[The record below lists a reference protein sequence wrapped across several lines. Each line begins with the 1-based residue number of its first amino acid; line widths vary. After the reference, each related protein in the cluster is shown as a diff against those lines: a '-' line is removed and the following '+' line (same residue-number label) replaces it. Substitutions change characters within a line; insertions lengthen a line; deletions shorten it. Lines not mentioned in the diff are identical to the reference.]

1 MFTILFARCIIKNS
15 SEKRRMLKY
24 LIISIRP
31 KQWYK
36 NSLLFVGI
44 LFSANVLNAS
54 MWVPVILAFVYFCM
68 LSAGEYL
75 INDLVDIKRDQKHP
89 IKCKRPIASGQL
101 KVSYALL
108 FALILIVVALLGSY
122 LTVNTQFFMISAS
135 YVLLTLLYSLGL
147 KRLIIADILAIS
159 VGFVLRAVAGC
170 LAIGVFVSPWL
181 IVCTLLLALL
191 LALGK
196 RRGEL
201 VSLGVK
207 AAAHR
212 ASLSRYSTEMLNQL
226 IGIITG
232 ASIVSYF
239 MYTFFVG
246 NYYMM
251 VTAPFVVYGL
261 FRYLFLIHQ
270 KNFGS
275 EPEKILQDR
284 PTLINLAVWILLVVL
299 VLYKFTA

>member
-1 MFTILFARCIIKNS
+1 
-15 SEKRRMLKY
+15 MLKY

-44 LFSANVLNAS
+44 VFSANVLNAS
-54 MWVPVILAFVYFCM
+54 MWIDLVLAFVFFCM

-75 INDLVDIKRDQKHP
+75 INDIIDIEKDRRHP
-89 IKCKRPIASGQL
+89 LKCKRPIASGQL

-108 FALILIVVALLGSY
+108 LALILIIVALLGSY
-122 LTVNTQFFMISAS
+122 LVINTDFFLISAS
-135 YVLLTLLYSLGL
+135 YVLLVLLYSFIL
-147 KRLIIADILAIS
+147 KNFIIADILVIS
-159 VGFVLRAVAGC
+159 IGFILRAVAGC
-170 LAIGVFVSPWL
+170 VAISVFISPWL
-181 IVCTLLLALL
+181 IVCTFLLALL

-201 VSLGVK
+201 VSLGDE

-212 ASLSRYSTEMLNQL
+212 ASLSRYSTGMLEQL
-226 IGIITG
+226 IGITTG
-232 ASIVSYF
+232 AAIVSYL

-251 VTAPFVVYGL
+251 LTAPSVVYGL
-261 FRYLFLIHQ
+261 FRYLFLVHQ
-270 KNFGS
+270 ENFGG
-275 EPEKILQDR
+275 EPERIFRDK
-284 PTLINLAVWILLVVL
+284 PTLINLAIWTLLVVI

>member
-1 MFTILFARCIIKNS
+1 
-15 SEKRRMLKY
+15 MLKY

-54 MWVPVILAFVYFCM
+54 MWVPVILAFIYFCM

-75 INDLVDIKRDQKHP
+75 INDIIDIEKDRRHP
-89 IKCKRPIASGQL
+89 VKCKRPIASGQL

-135 YVLLTLLYSLGL
+135 YVLLTLLYSLVL
-147 KRLIIADILAIS
+147 KHLIIADVLTIS
-159 VGFVLRAVAGC
+159 VGFVLRAIAGC
-170 LAIGVFVSPWL
+170 LAINVFVSPWL

-196 RRGEL
+196 RRSEL
-201 VSLGVK
+201 IRLGDK
-207 AAAHR
+207 AVAHR
-212 ASLSRYSTEMLNQL
+212 ASLSRYSAEMLNQL
-226 IGIITG
+226 IGITAG

-251 VTAPFVVYGL
+251 LTAPFVVYGL
-261 FRYLFLIHQ
+261 FRYLFLIHR
-270 KNFGS
+270 KNFGG

-284 PTLINLAVWILLVVL
+284 PTLINLAIWVLLVVL
-299 VLYKFTA
+299 ALYKFTA

>member
-1 MFTILFARCIIKNS
+1 
-15 SEKRRMLKY
+15 MLKY

-75 INDLVDIKRDQKHP
+75 INDLIDIKRDQKHP
-89 IKCKRPIASGQL
+89 VKRKRPIASGQL

-108 FALILIVVALLGSY
+108 FALILIVVALLGSF
-122 LTVNTQFFMISAS
+122 LTVNHQFFMISAS
-135 YVLLTLLYSLGL
+135 YVLLTLLYSLVL
-147 KRLIIADILAIS
+147 KHLIIADVLVIS
-159 VGFVLRAVAGC
+159 VGFVLRAIAGC

-181 IVCTLLLALL
+181 IICTLLLALL

-196 RRGEL
+196 RRSEL
-201 VSLGVK
+201 VRLGDE

-226 IGIITG
+226 IGITAG

-239 MYTFFVG
+239 MYTFFAG

-251 VTAPFVVYGL
+251 LTAPFVVYGL
-261 FRYLFLIHQ
+261 FRYLFLIHRE
-270 KNFGS
+270 NFGG

-284 PTLINLAVWILLVVL
+284 PTLINLAIWVLLVVL
-299 VLYKFTA
+299 VLYRFTA

>member
-1 MFTILFARCIIKNS
+1 
-15 SEKRRMLKY
+15 MLKY

-44 LFSANVLNAS
+44 VFSANILNAS
-54 MWVPVILAFVYFCM
+54 MWVQVILAFVYFCM

-75 INDLVDIKRDQKHP
+75 INDLIDIKRDQKHP
-89 IKCKRPIASGQL
+89 IKRKRPIASGQL
-101 KVSYALL
+101 KASYAIL
-108 FALILIVVALLGSY
+108 FALILIVAALLGSY
-122 LTVNTQFFMISAS
+122 LTVNTQFFIISAA
-135 YVLLTLLYSLGL
+135 YVLLTLLYSLVL
-147 KRLIIADILAIS
+147 KHLIIADVLAIS
-159 VGFVLRAVAGC
+159 IGFVLRAIAGC
-170 LAIGVFVSPWL
+170 LAIGVFISPWL

-201 VSLGVK
+201 VSLGEE
-207 AAAHR
+207 AASHR

-226 IGIITG
+226 IGITTG

-239 MYTFFVG
+239 MYTFFIG

-251 VTAPFVVYGL
+251 ITAPFVVYGL
-261 FRYLFLIHQ
+261 FRYLFLIHRE
-270 KNFGS
+270 NFGG
-275 EPEKILQDR
+275 EPEKILQDG
-284 PTLINLAVWILLVVL
+284 PTLINIAIWALLVVL